1 MVHRPN
7 HGEALDTGRQAR
19 QVFAE
24 TDTGQLGLY
33 RAVFASNAIR
43 RVRLRIKRLVLRW
56 TAGLKN
62 EDDRLGAFAARR
74 WRGLRLKTEQVAE
87 ASSDQ
92 AERADLK

>member
-1 MVHRPN
+1 
-7 HGEALDTGRQAR
+7 
-19 QVFAE
+19 
-24 TDTGQLGLY
+24 
-33 RAVFASNAIR
+33 
-43 RVRLRIKRLVLRW
+43 VLRW